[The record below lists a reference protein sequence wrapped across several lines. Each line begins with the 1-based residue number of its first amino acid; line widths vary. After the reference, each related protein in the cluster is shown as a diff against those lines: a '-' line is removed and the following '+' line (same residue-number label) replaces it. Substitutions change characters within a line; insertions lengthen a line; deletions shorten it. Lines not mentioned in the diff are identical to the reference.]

1 MDNNLFRSY
10 QLNIDLSFIPFPI
23 QDLDFSLDTES
34 LEIIE
39 SPTFWNQEIVSWIKF
54 IQANEELTC
63 PKIVRSASQ
72 LSLGLELTNDKK
84 ISELNH
90 AWLGQSKSTDV
101 LSFPIIDETSFVF
114 SNEFIELGDIVI
126 SVPTAIRQAKE
137 NNVDLFRELRWLA
150 THGLLHL
157 LGWDHC
163 DEESLTQMLITQE
176 QLLDLRGIVKNEEM
190 KI

>member
-1 MDNNLFRSY
+1 MDNNLLRSY

-63 PKIVRSASQ
+63 PKIVRSSSE

-90 AWLGQSKSTDV
+90 AWLGQCKSTDV
-101 LSFPIIDETSFVF
+101 LSFPIIDESSFVF
-114 SNEFIELGDIVI
+114 SSESIELGDIVN
-126 SVPTAIRQAKE
+126 SVPTARRQAKE